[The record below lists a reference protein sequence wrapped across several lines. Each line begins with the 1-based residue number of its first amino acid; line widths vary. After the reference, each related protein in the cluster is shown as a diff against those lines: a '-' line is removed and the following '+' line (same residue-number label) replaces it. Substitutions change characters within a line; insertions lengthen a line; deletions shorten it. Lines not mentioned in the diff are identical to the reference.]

1 MSVSEKTISNLIQSQ
16 FPAFYNESGPTLIA
30 FVQAYYEWM
39 EQEGNPIYQARN
51 LLEYNRI
58 DSTVEEFLVHFSNT
72 YLQGLQ
78 FASVAEK
85 RLTVKKILD
94 LYRAKGSL
102 RALKLLF
109 QLVFKEDIE
118 VYLPATD
125 ILKPS
130 DGVWNVP
137 QYLEISNT
145 SRNKEFVGKQITGFA
160 SKATGYVDRLVR
172 KRISSKYVD
181 LFFVTNTS
189 ENNFRVGELLTFDND
204 LSKPCPSVLG
214 SLNSL
219 LVSDGGAELEV
230 GEIVSLTSDYGRG
243 ATARITEVE
252 DTTGVVNFKL
262 EPTVDNLGKLTGFAD
277 GGDGGWGFSKLYSNV
292 FISNAVITYANV
304 QLSGANAF
312 LNKFVGVSFNRAP
325 ITLAGVAI
333 SNTTGGFT
341 CTAAN
346 VAISDRVTITGT
358 LGGTGTITG
367 YTTGTEYKID
377 TVTGVAPSVTAF
389 TLKTTA
395 NAAIV
400 TTAGTPTGLT
410 YTATLAPVTANAFLF
425 TNTAMGIINLSDGI
439 TSRYNRIY
447 TSTGNAQLVTVSSGN
462 FANIEIG
469 TVNSTETVFNY
480 TDMVGGNNVSNTAYL
495 SLALNST
502 AYGFPNYPFC
512 NVSTGQLVDILNLQI
527 LEIGEIQNII
537 KTGGGIDYDTA
548 PFVEIYQQ
556 GIATQNKQD
565 HIINIV
571 NVSKPYIVGEVIT
584 QNVTT
589 TSAQQLNLIAPSA
602 AFQVNEYVY
611 QINSTPTGTYV
622 ANTQSN
628 LLRANT
634 GAPDFLTTFAKTLSG
649 VAISNTTGGFTC
661 TAADIAVS
669 NRVTITGTLGGT
681 GTITG
686 YTTGAIYKIS
696 AITGTAPSVTGFTLT
711 TTDNVAIVT
720 TAGTPTGLTYIAAS
734 NDQKLVIKTG
744 GVNSIRVINNVVNST
759 ALYLNTNTATS
770 NGESAVF
777 IVKNEGI
784 IVGLPT
790 NTVINFINTT
800 SSTWTNTANVYG
812 LTSNSTSAIA
822 NVHGSIYATAIGK
835 VKVANSTQLSVRRQ
849 SLQDFSANGDSII
862 GKSSGATSNASIVT
876 IDTTSGFAGVN
887 ANVSANVVTANGT
900 VSALSVVTSGY
911 GYVEG
916 EILQFT
922 STSNAQHV
930 GSVRSTIGPKG
941 TAAGFYSSTRG
952 FLSEDKYI
960 QDGNYYQT
968 FSYEINSSIDVSKYY
983 DMVKAVVHTA
993 GTALHGKVIKKS
1005 TIETALDIS
1014 NSGNG
1019 PIQA

>member
-130 DGVWNVP
+130 DGVWTVP

-219 LVSDGGAELEV
+219 LVSDGGAELAV

-243 ATARITEVE
+243 ATARITEIE

-312 LNKFVGVSFNRAP
+312 LNKFVGVSFNRVP

-346 VAISDRVTITGT
+346 VAVSDLITITGT

-395 NAAIV
+395 NVAIV

-425 TNTAMGIINLSDGI
+425 TNTAMGLINLSDGI

-589 TSAQQLNLIAPSA
+589 TSAQQLNLTAPSA

-628 LLRANT
+628 LFRANT
-634 GAPDFLTTFAKTLSG
+634 GTPDFT
-649 VAISNTTGGFTC
+649 
-661 TAADIAVS
+661 
-669 NRVTITGTLGGT
+669 
-681 GTITG
+681 
-686 YTTGAIYKIS
+686 S
-696 AITGTAPSVTGFTLT
+696 AF
-711 TTDNVAIVT
+711 
-720 TAGTPTGLTYIAAS
+720 TAG
-734 NDQKLVIKTG
+734 QKLVIKTG

-770 NGESAVF
+770 NDQSTVS
-777 IVKNEGI
+777 ILKNTGI

-790 NTVINFINTT
+790 NTVINFVNTT
-800 SSTWTNTANVYG
+800 SSAWVTTANVFG
-812 LTSNSTSAIA
+812 LTSNSTSAVA
-822 NVHGSIYATAIGK
+822 NVNGSIYATAIGK
-835 VKVANSTQLSVRRQ
+835 IKVANSTQLSVRRQ
-849 SLQDFSANGDSII
+849 SLQDFSSANGDSII

-900 VSALSVVTSGY
+900 VSALSVITSGY

-916 EILQFT
+916 EILEFT
-922 STSNAQHV
+922 STSNSQHV
-930 GSVRSTIGPKG
+930 GSVRSTIGAKG
-941 TAAGFYSSTRG
+941 AAAGFYSSTRG

-960 QDGNYYQT
+960 QDGDYYQT

-993 GTALHGKVIKKS
+993 GTALYGKVIKKS

>member
-333 SNTTGGFT
+333 ANTTGGFT

-425 TNTAMGIINLSDGI
+425 TNTAMGLINLSDGI

-589 TSAQQLNLIAPSA
+589 TSAQQLNLTAPSA
-602 AFQVNEYVY
+602 AFSVNEYVY

-628 LLRANT
+628 LFKANT
-634 GAPDFLTTFAKTLSG
+634 GTPDFT
-649 VAISNTTGGFTC
+649 
-661 TAADIAVS
+661 
-669 NRVTITGTLGGT
+669 
-681 GTITG
+681 
-686 YTTGAIYKIS
+686 S
-696 AITGTAPSVTGFTLT
+696 AF
-711 TTDNVAIVT
+711 
-720 TAGTPTGLTYIAAS
+720 TAG
-734 NDQKLVIKTG
+734 QKLVIKTG

-777 IVKNEGI
+777 ILKNEGI

-790 NTVINFINTT
+790 NTVINFVNTT
-800 SSTWTNTANVYG
+800 SSAWVTTANVFG
-812 LTSNSTSAIA
+812 LTSNSTSAVA
-822 NVHGSIYATAIGK
+822 NVNGSIYATAIGK

-849 SLQDFSANGDSII
+849 SLQDFSAATGDSII

-993 GTALHGKVIKKS
+993 GTALYGKVIKKS
-1005 TIETALDIS
+1005 TIETALEIS
-1014 NSGNG
+1014 NLGNG

>member
-346 VAISDRVTITGT
+346 VAVSDIITITGT

-377 TVTGVAPSVTAF
+377 TVTGVAPSVTGF
-389 TLKTTA
+389 KLKTTA
-395 NAAIV
+395 NVAIV

-589 TSAQQLNLIAPSA
+589 TSAQQLNLTAPSA
-602 AFQVNEYVY
+602 AFSVNEYVY

-628 LLRANT
+628 LFKANT
-634 GAPDFLTTFAKTLSG
+634 GTPDFT
-649 VAISNTTGGFTC
+649 
-661 TAADIAVS
+661 
-669 NRVTITGTLGGT
+669 
-681 GTITG
+681 
-686 YTTGAIYKIS
+686 S
-696 AITGTAPSVTGFTLT
+696 AF
-711 TTDNVAIVT
+711 
-720 TAGTPTGLTYIAAS
+720 TAG
-734 NDQKLVIKTG
+734 QKLVIKTG

-790 NTVINFINTT
+790 NTVINFVNTT
-800 SSTWTNTANVYG
+800 SSAWVTTANVFG
-812 LTSNSTSAIA
+812 LTSNSTSAVA
-822 NVHGSIYATAIGK
+822 NVNGSIYATAIGK

-849 SLQDFSANGDSII
+849 SLQDFSAATGDSII

-993 GTALHGKVIKKS
+993 GTALYGKVIKKS

>member
-243 ATARITEVE
+243 ATARITEIE

-304 QLSGANAF
+304 QLSGAVYTNAGTMSTNTTITGLSNTSTILSGMFVSANLAGIDYGTTVSSIVNSTAVGISTAATATTSAIFSFSTNAF
-312 LNKFVGVSFNRAP
+312 LNKFVGVSFNRVP
-325 ITLAGVAI
+325 ITLASVAI

-346 VAISDRVTITGT
+346 VAVSDIITITGT

-377 TVTGVAPSVTAF
+377 TVTGVAPSVTGF
-389 TLKTTA
+389 KLKTTA
-395 NAAIV
+395 NVAIA

-410 YTATLAPVTANAFLF
+410 YTATITPVTANAFLF
-425 TNTAMGIINLSDGI
+425 TNTAMGLINLSDGI

-548 PFVEIYQQ
+548 PFVEIYQN

-565 HIINIV
+565 HIIDII

-628 LLRANT
+628 LFRANT
-634 GAPDFLTTFAKTLSG
+634 GTPDFTSTF
-649 VAISNTTGGFTC
+649 
-661 TAADIAVS
+661 TAGQKLVI
-669 NRVTITGTLGGT
+669 
-681 GTITG
+681 
-686 YTTGAIYKIS
+686 
-696 AITGTAPSVTGFTLT
+696 ITGTAA
-711 TTDNVAIVT
+711 N
-720 TAGTPTGLTYIAAS
+720 
-734 NDQKLVIKTG
+734 

-770 NGESAVF
+770 NGQSAVF
-777 IVKNEGI
+777 ILKNEGI

-800 SSTWTNTANVYG
+800 SSTWTNTANVFG

-900 VSALSVVTSGY
+900 VSALSVITSGY

-916 EILQFT
+916 EILEFT
-922 STSNAQHV
+922 STSNSQHV
-930 GSVRSTIGPKG
+930 GSVRSTIGAKG
-941 TAAGFYSSTRG
+941 AAAGFYSSTRG

>member
-78 FASVAEK
+78 YFSVAEK

-109 QLVFKEDIE
+109 QLVFKEDID

-137 QYLEISNT
+137 QYLEISYT

-181 LFFVTNTS
+181 LFFITNTS
-189 ENNFRVGELLTFDND
+189 ENNFKVGELLTFDND

-219 LVSDGGAELEV
+219 FVSVGGADLSV
-230 GEIVSLTSDYGRG
+230 GEVVSLSSEYGRG
-243 ATARITEVE
+243 ATARITKTE
-252 DTTGVVNFKL
+252 DTTGVVKFKL
-262 EPTVDNLGKLTGFAD
+262 EPTVDNRGNLTGFAD

-312 LNKFVGVSFNRAP
+312 LNKFVGVTFN
-325 ITLAGVAI
+325 
-333 SNTTGGFT
+333 N
-341 CTAAN
+341 AAN
-346 VAISDRVTITGT
+346 S
-358 LGGTGTITG
+358 
-367 YTTGTEYKID
+367 
-377 TVTGVAPSVTAF
+377 
-389 TLKTTA
+389 
-395 NAAIV
+395 
-400 TTAGTPTGLT
+400 LT
-410 YTATLAPVTANAFLF
+410 PVTANAFF
-425 TNTAMGIINLSDGI
+425 YTNTAMGVINLSDGI
-439 TSRYNRIY
+439 TTSYTRIY
-447 TSTGNAQLVTVSSGN
+447 TSTGNAQIATVSRGN
-462 FANIEIG
+462 YANIEIG

-480 TDMVGGNNVSNTAYL
+480 TDMVGGNNISNTAYL
-495 SLALNST
+495 TLTLNST
-502 AYGFPNYPFC
+502 AYGFPDYPYC
-512 NVSTGQLVDILNLQI
+512 NVSTGHLVDILNLQI

-537 KTGGGIDYDTA
+537 KTGDGKGYDTA
-548 PFVEIYQQ
+548 PFVEIYQK
-556 GIATQNKQD
+556 GIASQKKQD
-565 HIINIV
+565 HIIDII
-571 NVSKPYIVGEVIT
+571 NVTKPYIVGEEVT

-589 TSAQQLNLIAPSA
+589 TSAQQLNLTAPSA
-602 AFQVNEYVY
+602 AFAVNEYVY

-628 LLRANT
+628 LLTANT
-634 GAPDFLTTFAKTLSG
+634 GTPTFT
-649 VAISNTTGGFTC
+649 
-661 TAADIAVS
+661 
-669 NRVTITGTLGGT
+669 
-681 GTITG
+681 
-686 YTTGAIYKIS
+686 S
-696 AITGTAPSVTGFTLT
+696 AF
-711 TTDNVAIVT
+711 
-720 TAGTPTGLTYIAAS
+720 TAG
-734 NDQKLVIKTG
+734 QKLVITTG
-744 GVNSIRVINNVVNST
+744 GVNSIRVINNVVNSS

-770 NGESAVF
+770 NGQSTVS
-777 IVKNEGI
+777 ILKNTGI

-790 NTVINFINTT
+790 NTVINFVNTT

-812 LTSNSTSAIA
+812 LTSGSTSAIA

-835 VKVANSTQLSVRRQ
+835 VKIANSSQLSVRRW
-849 SLQDFSANGDSII
+849 SLQDFDATGDSIV
-862 GKSSGATSNASIVT
+862 GGSSGATSNASIVT
-876 IDTTSGFAGVN
+876 IDTTSGYAGDN

-900 VSALSVVTSGY
+900 VSALSVITSGY

-922 STSNAQHV
+922 STSNSQHV
-930 GSVRSTIGPKG
+930 GSVRSTVGAKG
-941 TAAGFYSSTRG
+941 AGDGFYSSTRG
-952 FLSEDKYI
+952 FLSDDKYI

-993 GTALHGKVIKKS
+993 GTALYGKVIKKS

>member
-1 MSVSEKTISNLIQSQ
+1 VTGIVSETTVSSIVNSTAVGISTAATATASAL
-16 FPAFYNESGPTLIA
+16 FT
-30 FVQAYYEWM
+30 
-39 EQEGNPIYQARN
+39 
-51 LLEYNRI
+51 
-58 DSTVEEFLVHFSNT
+58 FSN
-72 YLQGLQ
+72 
-78 FASVAEK
+78 
-85 RLTVKKILD
+85 
-94 LYRAKGSL
+94 
-102 RALKLLF
+102 
-109 QLVFKEDIE
+109 
-118 VYLPATD
+118 
-125 ILKPS
+125 
-130 DGVWNVP
+130 
-137 QYLEISNT
+137 
-145 SRNKEFVGKQITGFA
+145 
-160 SKATGYVDRLVR
+160 
-172 KRISSKYVD
+172 
-181 LFFVTNTS
+181 
-189 ENNFRVGELLTFDND
+189 
-204 LSKPCPSVLG
+204 
-214 SLNSL
+214 
-219 LVSDGGAELEV
+219 
-230 GEIVSLTSDYGRG
+230 
-243 ATARITEVE
+243 
-252 DTTGVVNFKL
+252 
-262 EPTVDNLGKLTGFAD
+262 
-277 GGDGGWGFSKLYSNV
+277 
-292 FISNAVITYANV
+292 
-304 QLSGANAF
+304 
-312 LNKFVGVSFNRAP
+312 
-325 ITLAGVAI
+325 VAI
-333 SNTTGGFT
+333 SNTSGGFI

-346 VAISDRVTITGT
+346 VAVSDRVTITGT
-358 LGGTGTITG
+358 LGGNGTITD

-377 TVTGVAPSVTAF
+377 TVTGVAPNVTAF

-395 NAAIV
+395 NVAIN
-400 TTAGTPTGLT
+400 TTAGIPTGLT

-425 TNTAMGIINLSDGI
+425 TNTAMGLINLSDGI

-495 SLALNST
+495 SLALSNT

-571 NVSKPYIVGEVIT
+571 NVSKPYIVGEQIT

-589 TSAQQLNLIAPSA
+589 TSAQQLNLTAPSA
-602 AFQVNEYVY
+602 AFSVNEYVY

-628 LLRANT
+628 LFRANT
-634 GAPDFLTTFAKTLSG
+634 GTPDFTSTF
-649 VAISNTTGGFTC
+649 
-661 TAADIAVS
+661 
-669 NRVTITGTLGGT
+669 
-681 GTITG
+681 
-686 YTTGAIYKIS
+686 
-696 AITGTAPSVTGFTLT
+696 
-711 TTDNVAIVT
+711 
-720 TAGTPTGLTYIAAS
+720 TAG
-734 NDQKLVIKTG
+734 QKLVIKTG

-770 NGESAVF
+770 NGQSVVF

-800 SSTWTNTANVYG
+800 SSAWVTTANVFG
-812 LTSNSTSAIA
+812 LTSNSTSAVA
-822 NVHGSIYATAIGK
+822 NVNGSIYATAIGK
-835 VKVANSTQLSVRRQ
+835 IKVANSTQLSVRRQ

-900 VSALSVVTSGY
+900 VSALSIITSGY

-916 EILQFT
+916 EILEFT
-922 STSNAQHV
+922 STSNSQHV
-930 GSVRSTIGPKG
+930 GSVRSTIGAKG
-941 TAAGFYSSTRG
+941 AAAGFYSSTRG

-960 QDGNYYQT
+960 QDGDYYQT

-993 GTALHGKVIKKS
+993 GTALYGKVIKKS

>member
-243 ATARITEVE
+243 ATARITEIE

-312 LNKFVGVSFNRAP
+312 LNKFVGVSFNRVP
-325 ITLAGVAI
+325 ITLASVAI

-346 VAISDRVTITGT
+346 VAVSDIITITGT

-377 TVTGVAPSVTAF
+377 TVTGVAPSVTGF
-389 TLKTTA
+389 KLKTTA
-395 NAAIV
+395 NVAIA

-410 YTATLAPVTANAFLF
+410 YTATITPVTANAFLF

-512 NVSTGQLVDILNLQI
+512 NVSTGKLVDILNLQI

-548 PFVEIYQQ
+548 PFVEIYQN

-565 HIINIV
+565 HIIDII

-628 LLRANT
+628 LFRANT
-634 GAPDFLTTFAKTLSG
+634 GTPDFTSTF
-649 VAISNTTGGFTC
+649 
-661 TAADIAVS
+661 TAGQKLVI
-669 NRVTITGTLGGT
+669 
-681 GTITG
+681 
-686 YTTGAIYKIS
+686 
-696 AITGTAPSVTGFTLT
+696 ITGTAA
-711 TTDNVAIVT
+711 N
-720 TAGTPTGLTYIAAS
+720 
-734 NDQKLVIKTG
+734 

-770 NGESAVF
+770 NGQSAVF
-777 IVKNEGI
+777 ILKNEGI

-800 SSTWTNTANVYG
+800 SSTWTNTANVFG

-900 VSALSVVTSGY
+900 VSALSVITSGY

-916 EILQFT
+916 EILEFT
-922 STSNAQHV
+922 STSNSQHV
-930 GSVRSTIGPKG
+930 GSVRSTIGAKG
-941 TAAGFYSSTRG
+941 AGAGFYSSTRG

>member
-130 DGVWNVP
+130 DGVWTVP

-219 LVSDGGAELEV
+219 LVSDGGAELAV

-243 ATARITEVE
+243 ATARITEIE

-262 EPTVDNLGKLTGFAD
+262 EPTVDNRGNLTGFAD

-312 LNKFVGVSFNRAP
+312 LSKFIGVSFNRVP

-377 TVTGVAPSVTAF
+377 TVTGVAPSVTGF
-389 TLKTTA
+389 KLKTTA
-395 NAAIV
+395 NVAIV

-425 TNTAMGIINLSDGI
+425 TNTAMGLINLSDGI

-480 TDMVGGNNVSNTAYL
+480 TDMVGSNNVSNTAYL

-537 KTGGGIDYDTA
+537 KTGGGIDYDTD

-571 NVSKPYIVGEVIT
+571 NVSKPYIVGEQIT

-589 TSAQQLNLIAPSA
+589 TSAQQLNLTAPSA
-602 AFQVNEYVY
+602 VFSVNEYVY

-628 LLRANT
+628 LFRANT
-634 GAPDFLTTFAKTLSG
+634 GTPDFT
-649 VAISNTTGGFTC
+649 
-661 TAADIAVS
+661 
-669 NRVTITGTLGGT
+669 
-681 GTITG
+681 
-686 YTTGAIYKIS
+686 S
-696 AITGTAPSVTGFTLT
+696 AF
-711 TTDNVAIVT
+711 
-720 TAGTPTGLTYIAAS
+720 TAG
-734 NDQKLVIKTG
+734 QKLVIKTG

-770 NGESAVF
+770 NGESTVS
-777 IVKNEGI
+777 ILKNTGI

-790 NTVINFINTT
+790 NTVINFVNNT

-812 LTSNSTSAIA
+812 LTSGSTSAIA

-835 VKVANSTQLSVRRQ
+835 VKVANSSQLSVRRW
-849 SLQDFSANGDSII
+849 SLQDFDATGDSII

-876 IDTTSGFAGVN
+876 IDTTSGYAGDN

-900 VSALSVVTSGY
+900 VSALSVITSGY
-911 GYVEG
+911 GYVDG

-930 GSVRSTIGPKG
+930 GSVRSTIGAKG
-941 TAAGFYSSTRG
+941 AGAGFYSSTRG
-952 FLSEDKYI
+952 FLSDDKYI

-993 GTALHGKVIKKS
+993 GTALYGKVIKKS